1 MRTAIYPGSFDPI
14 TAGHLDI
21 IQRAASQFDRLI
33 VCVMDNSEK
42 RGLFLPEER
51 VELIRRS
58 LEGLEGVDNVVVDQ
72 ASGLLVDYAQKRG
85 ANCVVK
91 GLRRVAD
98 FEAEMQMADINRR
111 LCPGVDTMF
120 LTARPGLAFLSSTI
134 VKEMARYQVDL
145 RGYVAESIA
154 EEVSERM
161 RRQIG
166 K

>member
-161 RRQIG
+161 RSQIG